1 MENVKGKLIVIAK
14 KRIDVPGLMDDVLD
28 QVLEAAL
35 VEAVA
40 KSENKIDDILVAAL
54 YPQLEAVLKSKVREA
69 WESIPA

>member
-1 MENVKGKLIVIAK
+1 
-14 KRIDVPGLMDDVLD
+14 LMDDVLD